1 MRTHCPENE
10 RTKREYLTYLKE
22 AQRYSEPSLDGIA
35 KAIARFETYTRYT
48 NFKKYHVQQAVGFK
62 NKLASTSNE
71 VTGKPLSLATQRSTL
86 NALKAFFKWL
96 AFQPG
101 YKSRF
106 APADADYFNLSE
118 KDNRVAQTNTPRP
131 FPSLE
136 QVQHV
141 IRSMPATTVIE
152 LRNRALMTFTLM
164 TGCRDRAMVS
174 LKLKHVDL
182 ANGLVNLDARE
193 VETKFSKSFVTHFM
207 PVGDDIRAIFHEWI
221 AALVKDH
228 LWGPDDPL
236 FPATSMGI
244 DNEGSFRA
252 IGLKRE
258 HWTTANAVRRIFREA
273 FEDAGLP
280 YFHPHSLRHTLG
292 QLGQKLCRSPEEFKA
307 WSQNYGHEHVLTT
320 FMNYGNVATDRQGEI
335 IRQLATSRKPH
346 QGELLQLLKQATALA
361 DDQGSGK
368 P

>member
-1 MRTHCPENE
+1 MRTHCPANE
-10 RTKREYLTYLKE
+10 RIKREYLTYLKE

-35 KAIARFETYTRYT
+35 KAIARFETYTRHT
-48 NFKKYHVQQAVGFK
+48 DFKKFQVQQAVGFK
-62 NKLASTSNE
+62 NKLASATNATS
-71 VTGKPLSLATQRSTL
+71 GKPLSLATQRSTL

-96 AFQPG
+96 AAQPG

-106 APADADYFNLSE
+106 TYADADYFNLSE

-152 LRNRALMTFTLM
+152 QRNRALVTFTLI

-182 ANGLVNLDARE
+182 AKALVNLDARE
-193 VETKFSKSFVTHFM
+193 VETKFSKSFVTYFM
-207 PVGDDIRAIFHEWI
+207 PVGDDIRAIFDEWI
-221 AALVKDH
+221 VTLIKDH
-228 LWGPDDPL
+228 LWGPADPL
-236 FPATSMGI
+236 FPATLIGI

-258 HWTTANAVRRIFREA
+258 HWTTATAVRRIFREA
-273 FEDAGLP
+273 FEASGLP

-292 QLGQKLCRSPEEFKA
+292 QLGQKLCRTPEEFKA
-307 WSQNYGHEHVLTT
+307 WSQNYGHDHVMTT
-320 FMNYGNVATDRQGEI
+320 FMSYGNVATDRQGEI
-335 IRQLATSRKPH
+335 IRQLGTPGIPAQRDLA
-346 QGELLQLLKQATALA
+346 ELLQQAAIALKSTPPR
-361 DDQGSGK
+361 G
-368 P
+368 